1 LEKKGENEVRMK
13 RYCFVSIFLFVL
25 AASATLAAQVL
36 PSCVR
41 PPSGIVAW
49 WPGEGNADDLLKNSP
64 GVMQNGVSFTTGKV
78 GQAFQFDGV
87 DDFILVANQ
96 QPFDFGAGPYSI
108 VVWVQTLAGRGIN
121 EHIVSKG
128 NLWAGGDDYV
138 LFVGGSGDGRVF
150 LQYSYWGFNDMA
162 STTRADDGNWHLIV
176 VTESGVCAGCSKLYI
191 DGILEDTKD
200 GVTLVPGVDPFIIG
214 GTYSGGW
221 LYPYQGAIDEVAVF
235 HRDLTAA
242 EVQSLFSA
250 GSAGMC
256 KSEYRFVGFF
266 SPIENLPVINEANG
280 GRTIPVKWRLVDSN
294 GLPVTSLNSF
304 TSLASASISCS
315 ADRADAFEEV
325 NGTGLRYDADTSQFI
340 YNWKTDKSWVG
351 CRLLQLT
358 LSDGTRSYAKFQF
371 R

>member
-1 LEKKGENEVRMK
+1 MK
-13 RYCFVSIFLFVL
+13 RYCGVSILLFVL
-25 AASATLAAQVL
+25 AVSATLAAQTP

-49 WPGEGNADDLLKNSP
+49 WPGEGSADDLLKNSP

-78 GQAFQFDGV
+78 GQAFQFDGT

-96 QPFDFGAGPYSI
+96 QPFDFGAGPFSI
-108 VVWVQTLAGRGIN
+108 AVWVQTLAGRAFN

-128 NLWAGGDDYV
+128 DLWVGGDDYV
-138 LFVGGSGDGRVF
+138 LWVGAGDYGYDGRVL
-150 LQYSYWGFNDMA
+150 LQYRDPGHNLI
-162 STTRADDGNWHLIV
+162 STSRVDDNGWHLIV
-176 VTESGVCAGCSKLYI
+176 VTQSGACAGCSKLYI
-191 DGILEDTKD
+191 DGILEDTQD
-200 GVTLVPGVDPFIIG
+200 GVALVPGLEPFIIG
-214 GTYSGGW
+214 GTYSGGQF
-221 LYPYQGAIDEVAVF
+221 YPFKGAIDELAVF
-235 HRDLTAA
+235 HRALTDT

-266 SPIENLPVINEANG
+266 SPIENLPVINKAKG
-280 GRTIPVKWRLVDSN
+280 GSTIPVKWRLVDSN
-294 GLPVTSLNSF
+294 GLPVTSLDSF

-325 NGTGLRYDADTSQFI
+325 NSAGGTGLRCDAGTGQFI
-340 YNWKTDKSWVG
+340 YNWKTDKSWEG

-371 R
+371 